1 MQYYNKL
8 HLCYVRFF
16 LTRLLKLL
24 LQAHSKK
31 TIKCLAKALQP
42 VFLRIHDSS
51 YCIHTWDSLQKYTAF
66 VKYMRGNSDINFIF
80 LA

>member
-24 LQAHSKK
+24 LQAHSKV

-42 VFLRIHDSS
+42 VFLRIYDSS
-51 YCIHTWDSLQKYTAF
+51 YVYTWDSLRKYTAL

-80 LA
+80 